1 MSFLHS
7 LKYFQ
12 FLRAVICTYLTMQNP
27 KAVQPNKNRVSKNTR
42 RYFLHL
48 WSYSSPGDTSLVGAT
63 MRKLVPDPR
72 QDKVLWNRNQLL
84 QGYDHTGS
92 PDWVYWVTLNFLG
105 VLKEAKIYSLFSGCL
120 QLDFGPR
127 RLMLLYL

>member
-1 MSFLHS
+1 
-7 LKYFQ
+7 
-12 FLRAVICTYLTMQNP
+12 MQNP

-63 MRKLVPDPR
+63 MRKLVPDQR

-92 PDWVYWVTLNFLG
+92 PDWAYWVTLNFLL
-105 VLKEAKIYSLFSGCL
+105 VF
-120 QLDFGPR
+120 
-127 RLMLLYL
+127 